1 MASTTKKDSKKSK
14 AKPRRPMVNTSVA
27 EQAQTIAELR
37 QQLAE
42 SLQREEA
49 KDKKL
54 QERDRQ
60 LAEAVEQQTFTS
72 EILRIIAN
80 SATDLQPVL
89 DAVAENA
96 ARLIDAQ
103 DAIIHRLDGDVL
115 RDAAHFG
122 VIPRTPDTTTPLTRD
137 SVAGRAVVDQQLV
150 HVHDM
155 QAESEVKFPLAKSRA
170 VRDGTR
176 SVLGA
181 PLLREGLP
189 IGAILIRRTEVQPF
203 TDKQIALLKTFADQA
218 VIAIE
223 NVRLFQELQVRN
235 RDLTEALE
243 QQTATSKVLEVI
255 ASSPTDLQPVMDA
268 IAKSAARLCGANDAL
283 IFRLEGDS
291 LKRFANFG
299 SLPGELGGGPRGLD
313 QNSIPGRAVIA
324 REIIH
329 IHDLAAVPET
339 ELPALF
345 ARRLGVRT
353 ALATPLLREGIPI
366 GVIMFAAQ
374 RSDPSP
380 KSRSL
385 FSNLSPIK
393 PSSPSKTCACSKNC
407 RSATQ
412 NCARLWNIRRQRP
425 RCSASLAARR
435 PTCSRSWTPSSRAPH
450 EFVGLMT
457 CSCDCTRA
465 TIWFRGLILVP
476 YPAAAS
482 RSASMRHSF
491 AGCASMALSTFPTS
505 VRSAMIFQRWVPTA
519 ARTPF

>member
-1 MASTTKKDSKKSK
+1 MATTTKKGSNNKK
-14 AKPRRPMVNTSVA
+14 AKPRRPLVNTSVA

-37 QQLAE
+37 QQLVE
-42 SLQREEA
+42 SLLREEA

-60 LAEAVEQQTFTS
+60 LAEALEQQTSTS

-122 VIPRTPDTTTPLTRD
+122 AIPRTADATPLNRA
-137 SVAGRAVVDQQLV
+137 SVAGRAVVDRQLV

-155 QAESEVKFPLAKSRA
+155 QAESEVEFPLAKSRA

-223 NVRLFQELQVRN
+223 NVRLFKELQERN

-243 QQTATSKVLEVI
+243 QQTATSEVLSVI
-255 ASSPTDLQPVMDA
+255 GSSPTDLPPVMNA
-268 IAKSAARLCGANDAL
+268 IVESAARLCDAYDVHVHRVDGEIL
-283 IFRLEGDS
+283 RLAVSTGICRLPTLCQSVARRLEG
-291 LKRFANFG
+291 
-299 SLPGELGGGPRGLD
+299 E
-313 QNSIPGRAVIA
+313 
-324 REIIH
+324 
-329 IHDLAAVPET
+329 
-339 ELPALF
+339 
-345 ARRLGVRT
+345 
-353 ALATPLLREGIPI
+353 
-366 GVIMFAAQ
+366 
-374 RSDPSP
+374 
-380 KSRSL
+380 
-385 FSNLSPIK
+385 
-393 PSSPSKTCACSKNC
+393 PSSTDKQFTS
-407 RSATQ
+407 
-412 NCARLWNIRRQRP
+412 
-425 RCSASLAARR
+425 
-435 PTCSRSWTPSSRAPH
+435 
-450 EFVGLMT
+450 MT
-457 CSCDCTRA
+457 
-465 TIWFRGLILVP
+465 FLL
-476 YPAAAS
+476 
-482 RSASMRHSF
+482 
-491 AGCASMALSTFPTS
+491 
-505 VRSAMIFQRWVPTA
+505 
-519 ARTPF
+519 